1 MGVDGQYGRV
11 VMRPLR
17 IVCFALALV
26 GAAAAFTPNEKQKN
40 SIENIAQVVAG
51 SEKCDDWVL
60 NEKLVAAIAL
70 ANDFRLTDEA
80 TFAYVEG
87 RVLFHAD
94 RIKERTREDICAAMG
109 RLYGPEGSNA
119 PDLALKVK

>member
-1 MGVDGQYGRV
+1 
-11 VMRPLR
+11 MRAFAAA
-17 IVCFALALV
+17 CFAVALM
-26 GAAAAFTPNEKQKN
+26 GAAIAFMPNEKQKN
-40 SIENIAQVVAG
+40 AIENIAQAVAG

-70 ANDFRLTDEA
+70 ANGFRLTDEA

-94 RIKERTREDICAAMG
+94 RIKDRTREDICAAMG